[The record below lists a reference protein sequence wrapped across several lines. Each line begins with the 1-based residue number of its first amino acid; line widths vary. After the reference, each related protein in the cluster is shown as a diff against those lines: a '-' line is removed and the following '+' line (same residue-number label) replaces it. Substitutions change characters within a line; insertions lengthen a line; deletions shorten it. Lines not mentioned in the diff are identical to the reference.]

1 MNSPLRDKL
10 LPLLVNDAHS
20 WNGLRNALRGMVA
33 RYPGRLKYLANEG
46 NAGDALISAGSWQ
59 FFDDM
64 KVKPDYTRLRHIKT
78 GDAPIYGGG
87 GNLVHAYMSCAWFLE
102 HCLTVNVAAALVMP
116 HTIRGHENLLRRLDD
131 RFTLVCRDTASLFC
145 VQATGTRAKL
155 LLAPD
160 MALYINV
167 PRLFARC
174 SSYRGA
180 RFWLHMMHKDRL
192 APYLRWRRRLSR
204 RLPQAKGHLSM
215 LRVDME
221 STASAPGD
229 PRWDVSNMYA
239 SKFRFREESD
249 LVSRDF
255 LAFFEQVSSVRTNR
269 LHAGMAGALM
279 GCDVTYL
286 DNSYGKISAVYD
298 AWLSHLPF
306 INFET
311 AGARA

>member
-1 MNSPLRDKL
+1 MNSPPRDKL

-20 WNGLRNALRGMVA
+20 WNGLRNAVRSMAA
-33 RYPGRLKYLANEG
+33 RNPGRLAYVANEG
-46 NAGDALISAGSWQ
+46 NAGDALIAAGSWQ
-59 FFDDM
+59 FFDDL
-64 KVKPDYTRLRHIKT
+64 KIKPPYKPVRDIKT
-78 GDAPIYGGG
+78 GDAPIYSGG
-87 GNLVHAYMSCAWFLE
+87 GNLVNEYMSCAWFLE
-102 HCLTVNVAAALVMP
+102 RCLAVNVAEALVMP
-116 HTIRGHENLLRRLDD
+116 HTIRGHEDLLSRLDE
-131 RFTLVCRDTASLFC
+131 RFTLVCRDTASLFR

-155 LLAPD
+155 LFAPD

-167 PRLFARC
+167 PRLFEHCR
-174 SSYRGA
+174 SYRGA
-180 RFWLHMMHKDRL
+180 NFWLRMMHKDRL
-192 APYLRWRRRLSR
+192 VPYLRWRRKLSR
-204 RLPQAKGHLSM
+204 RLPQATGHVSI
-215 LRVDME
+215 LRVDVE
-221 STASAPGD
+221 ATASAPGD

-249 LVSRDF
+249 LVARDF

-269 LHAGMAGALM
+269 LHAGVAGALM

-311 AGARA
+311 AGGRA